1 MKKNGKISAWYSW
14 PVIIIML
21 CVFWP
26 VGLFLLIKRLSL
38 DKKASLTAGKV
49 VGILGGCSYAFAILG
64 IIACSS
70 SGFGSDD
77 VGFILFFA
85 IAGFALRRVA
95 KKTKKEAE
103 DVKQY
108 LAVIVN
114 GHIRQLD
121 GIAAATGK
129 SYDVV
134 RADIQK
140 MINKGYL
147 KNAFINE
154 GTRELVLPDLAPA
167 TPTAVPEANNSDY
180 IPVQVPAVN
189 APAQPVGRM
198 VSCPCCGANNTV
210 YGASG
215 ECEYCGSTLE

>member
-1 MKKNGKISAWYSW
+1 MKTNGKISAWYSW

-21 CVFWP
+21 CIFWP

-49 VGILGGCSYAFAILG
+49 VGILGGCCYAFAILG

-70 SGFGSDD
+70 SGFDSDD

-85 IAGFALRRVA
+85 IAGFALRRVS

-103 DVKQY
+103 SVKQY
-108 LAVIVN
+108 LAIIVN
-114 GHIRQLD
+114 GHVRQLD
-121 GIAAATGK
+121 SIAATTGK

-147 KNAFINE
+147 KNAYINE

-167 TPTAVPEANNSDY
+167 TPTAVPAANNSDY

-198 VSCPCCGANNTV
+198 VSCPCCGANNTI

-215 ECEYCGSTLE
+215 ECEYCGSPLE

>member
-21 CVFWP
+21 CIFWP

-38 DKKASLTAGKV
+38 DKKTSLVAGKT
-49 VGILGGCSYAFAILG
+49 VGIIGAVSYAIAILG
-64 IIACSS
+64 FIACFSEGMTS
-70 SGFGSDD
+70 ED
-77 VGFILFFA
+77 VGYILFFA
-85 IAGFALRRVA
+85 VAGFALRRVA

-108 LAVIVN
+108 LAIIVN
-114 GHIRQLD
+114 GHVRQLD
-121 GIAAATGK
+121 SIAAATGK

-134 RADIQK
+134 RADIQR

-154 GTRELVLPDLAPA
+154 STRELVLPDTAPA
-167 TPTAVPEANNSDY
+167 TPTAVPAANNSDY
-180 IPVQVPAVN
+180 IPVQVPVVN
-189 APAQPVGRM
+189 APTQPVGRM
-198 VSCPCCGANNTV
+198 VSCPCCGANNTI

-215 ECEYCGSTLE
+215 ECEYCGSPLE